1 MNTHVQSIRRPGI
14 QILAVCSVVLSTL
27 LVLVWPFFLFMSA
40 FVFDAPLR
48 GKGDETM
55 RFVFVFY
62 LLSYPLGYLVAI
74 GYLIARKIGPP
85 KGQVLLTKRA
95 IFLFLLPFI
104 HLGLLALVLLVGS
117 LLGSQFPFQG

>member
-1 MNTHVQSIRRPGI
+1 MNTHEQSIRRPRI

-27 LVLVWPFFLFMSA
+27 LVLAWPFFLFMSA
-40 FVFDAPLR
+40 FVFDAPVH

-55 RFVFVFY
+55 RFAFVFY

-74 GYLIARKIGPP
+74 AYVIARKMGPP

-104 HLGLLALVLLVGS
+104 HLCLLALVLLVTS
-117 LLGSQFPFQG
+117 LVGSQFPFKG